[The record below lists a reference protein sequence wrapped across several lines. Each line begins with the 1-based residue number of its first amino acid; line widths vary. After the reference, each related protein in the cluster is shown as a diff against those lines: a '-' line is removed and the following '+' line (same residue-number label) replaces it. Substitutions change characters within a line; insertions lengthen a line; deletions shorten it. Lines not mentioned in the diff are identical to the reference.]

1 MSNNTLFLVGGTGS
15 LGSIVAKGLVTAQG
29 FDKRIALV
37 RSSSAKDKVNYL
49 RQLGWTIEIIDD
61 FLNPEALIAAMSGV
75 RVVVST
81 MSTGADLVPV
91 EKSIIDA
98 AEKCGA
104 SFFVPSQFG
113 VDFRRWDG
121 RFPTYDSKREVV
133 TYAEEVG
140 LSILCVFVGLF
151 SDIIF
156 PFLTNLE
163 EMTATVV
170 GGGTARY
177 SFTRRRDIGF
187 VLAKVMADPKYVNG
201 GYMSMQGDCVTWPE
215 ALSLAEKAI
224 GKEYTKTVL
233 NTDEALLHEKL
244 LLEKGIQGDVEA
256 YSQSFAAHV
265 LTTPARGSTG
275 LDVSSDAETYG
286 VQMEPLKITLQDIF
300 GGSKDGN

>member
-1 MSNNTLFLVGGTGS
+1 MSNDTLFLIGGTGR
-15 LGSIVAKGLVTAQG
+15 LGSIVAEGLVTSQG
-29 FDKRIALV
+29 FDKRVALV
-37 RSSSAKDKVNYL
+37 RSSSAEDKLDYL
-49 RQLGWTIEIIDD
+49 RKLGWTIKKIDD

-75 RVVVST
+75 RVVVSSMT
-81 MSTGADLVPV
+81 TGADLVPV

-98 AEKCGA
+98 AKKCGA

-113 VDFRRWDG
+113 VDFRRWEG
-121 RFPTYDSKREVV
+121 HFPTYESKREVV

-140 LSILCVFVGLF
+140 LPILCVFVGLF

-170 GGGTARY
+170 GRGSARY

-187 VLAKVMADPKYVNG
+187 VLAKVLADPKYANG
-201 GYMSMQGDCVTWPE
+201 GYMSMQGDNVTWPE
-215 ALSLAEKAI
+215 ALSLAEEAI

-233 NTDEALLHEKL
+233 RTEEALIQEKL
-244 LLEKGIQGDVEA
+244 LLEKGIQGDVKA
-256 YSQSFAAHV
+256 YSQSFAMHV

-286 VQMEPLKITLQDIF
+286 VKMEPLKITLQDVL
-300 GGSKDGN
+300 GGGKY

>member
-15 LGSIVAKGLVTAQG
+15 LGSLVAKGLVTAQG
-29 FDKRIALV
+29 FDKRVALV
-37 RSSSAKDKVNYL
+37 RSSSAEDKVDYL
-49 RQLGWTIEIIDD
+49 RKLGWTIENIAD
-61 FLNPEALIAAMSGV
+61 FLDPEALIAAMNGV

-81 MSTGADLVPV
+81 MGTGADLVTV

-98 AEKCGA
+98 AKKCGA

-113 VDFRRWDG
+113 VDFRRWEG
-121 RFPTYDSKREVV
+121 HFPTYESKREVV

-170 GGGTARY
+170 GGGGARY
-177 SFTRRRDIGF
+177 SFTRRKDIGF
-187 VLAKVMADPKYVNG
+187 VLAKVMADPKYANG
-201 GYMSMQGDCVTWPE
+201 GYLTMQGDCVTWTE

-224 GKEYTKTVL
+224 GKEYTKTML
-233 NTDEALLHEKL
+233 NTEEALIQEKR
-244 LLEKGIQGDVEA
+244 LLEKGIHGDIEA
-256 YSQSFAAHV
+256 YSQSFAMHV

-275 LDVSSDAETYG
+275 LDVISDAETYG
-286 VQMEPLKITLQDIF
+286 VKMEPLKTTLQDIF
-300 GGSKDGN
+300 GGGKD

>member
-15 LGSIVAKGLVTAQG
+15 LGSIIAKGLVTAPG
-29 FDKRIALV
+29 FDKRVALV
-37 RSSSAKDKVNYL
+37 RSSSADDKVDYL
-49 RQLGWTIEIIDD
+49 RKLGWTIEKIHD

-75 RVVVST
+75 KVVVST

-91 EKSIIDA
+91 EKNIIDA
-98 AEKCGA
+98 AKKCGA

-113 VDFRRWDG
+113 VDFRRWQG
-121 RFPTYDSKREVV
+121 QFPTYESKREVV

-170 GGGTARY
+170 GGGSARY

-187 VLAKVMADPKYVNG
+187 VLAKVLADPKYANG
-201 GYMSMQGDCVTWPE
+201 GYMSMQGDCVTWLE

-224 GKEYTKTVL
+224 GKEYKKTGL
-233 NTDEALLHEKL
+233 DTEEALIQEKL
-244 LLEKGIQGDVEA
+244 LLEKGMKGDLEA
-256 YSQSFAAHV
+256 YSQSFAMHV
-265 LTTPARGSTG
+265 LTTPARGITG

-286 VQMEPLKITLQDIF
+286 VKMEPLKITLQDTF
-300 GGSKDGN
+300 GGTSKD

>member
-1 MSNNTLFLVGGTGS
+1 MSNNTLFLFGGTGR
-15 LGSIVAKGLVTAQG
+15 LGSIVAKGLVTSQG
-29 FDKRIALV
+29 FDKRVALV
-37 RSSSAKDKVNYL
+37 RSSSADDKVDYL
-49 RQLGWTIEIIDD
+49 RKLGWTIEKIDD

-98 AEKCGA
+98 AKKCGA
-104 SFFVPSQFG
+104 SCFVPSQFG
-113 VDFRRWDG
+113 VDFRRWEG
-121 RFPTYDSKREVV
+121 RFPTYESKREVV

-151 SDIIF
+151 SDSIF

-170 GGGTARY
+170 GGGSARY

-187 VLAKVMADPKYVNG
+187 VLAKILADPKYANG

-224 GKEYTKTVL
+224 GKEYTKIAL
-233 NTDEALLHEKL
+233 NTEDALMQEKT

-256 YSQSFAAHV
+256 YSQSFAMHV

-286 VQMEPLKITLQDIF
+286 VKMEPLKITLQDIL
-300 GGSKDGN
+300 GGSKD

>member
-1 MSNNTLFLVGGTGS
+1 MSNDTLFLIGGTGR
-15 LGSIVAKGLVTAQG
+15 LGSIVAEGLVTSQG
-29 FDKRIALV
+29 FDKRVALV
-37 RSSSAKDKVNYL
+37 RSSSAEDKLDYL
-49 RQLGWTIEIIDD
+49 RKLGWTIEKIDD

-81 MSTGADLVPV
+81 MTTGADLVPV

-98 AEKCGA
+98 AKKCGA

-113 VDFRRWDG
+113 VDFRRWEG
-121 RFPTYDSKREVV
+121 HFPTYESKREVV

-140 LSILCVFVGLF
+140 LPILCVFVGLF

-170 GGGTARY
+170 GGGSARY

-187 VLAKVMADPKYVNG
+187 VLAKVLADPKYANG
-201 GYMSMQGDCVTWPE
+201 GYMSMQGDNVTWPE
-215 ALSLAEKAI
+215 ALSLAEEAI

-233 NTDEALLHEKL
+233 RTEEALIQEKL
-244 LLEKGIQGDVEA
+244 LLEKGIQGDVKA
-256 YSQSFAAHV
+256 YSQSFAMHV

-286 VQMEPLKITLQDIF
+286 VKMEPLKITLQDVL
-300 GGSKDGN
+300 GGGKY